1 MGYNTVAVLFND
13 FSHEIANSG
22 PVGRRIA
29 EAIRGWSM
37 RSRDKHILWFGCGAV
52 ISQDHADYSQVVVV
66 GQNRGRSLCECND
79 LDGYALS
86 QLTEALVRHGY
97 TVKAPKK
104 TKAQK

>member
-13 FSHEIANSG
+13 LHGAIERGGPIGKEIA
-22 PVGRRIA
+22 A
-29 EAIRGWSM
+29 AMRGWSM
-37 RSRDKHILWFGCGAV
+37 RDRDQNAARFGGGQV

-66 GQNRGRSLCECND
+66 GQNSGRPLRECND

-104 TKAQK
+104 PKASK